1 MNRLL
6 LYKIIKPTPL
16 CGVRHL
22 PAGSPADCG
31 GRRHGA
37 INVKTDALDVPFFK
51 KTSVFIK

>member
-6 LYKIIKPTPL
+6 LYKIIKHTPL

-37 INVKTDALDVPFFK
+37 INVKTDALDVLFFK